1 MKKALVLVL
10 AVVISL
16 PSFAYSEESNDQEA
30 YDPQY
35 TMLALNM
42 AIVSVHRIL
51 SANDRLILNQ
61 EYQNIINNL
70 SIGNIKSDPEIT
82 ELYNKMINVIGK
94 KRLREDEL
102 KQVIAHYDSRMQS
115 RFAEAMSNFDG
126 GVRYEVAGERNEVS
140 GGGIASGLVN
150 AVMNLL
156 SSCTASY
163 FRYQASEGEIRRE
176 LDANLYTVQAE
187 DMKAFD
193 DMQQQLL
200 SSSWNLMYKYRLPD
214 EYRLVQKTMDDFYR
228 AVEEPDEAPRRLRML
243 RALEEDFKVYP
254 PYWYYR
260 ARTAQEADN
269 KPEADKCFDKFDEI
283 WRPVLKKDP
292 YRLEVTKYRLT
303 ELIKDGIPQSG
314 DVQQEALNLLGVMR
328 KNTQL
333 DDWTNNLF
341 AGILYYAL
349 DDKDSAEKCIETNID
364 FRHEQEISS
373 AMLTNIRAG
382 VEPSLLL
389 SDTLRTMNLT
399 KLLIPVNSKDKEAA
413 YMVAEYFDGRKFM
426 EDARKRNADNPLI
439 LHTDMITM
447 LRKAD
452 SASFKGMYETA
463 KKQTDAKN
471 EIYASYS
478 GILDMVKSYADKD
491 NISAQIF
498 LADMFNYG
506 WGVKRDANSAMTYYV
521 KAGNQGDVYSK
532 LMYINLM
539 LYKEDYQQ
547 AKPAKKAEPAKIEV
561 VSSINADKIFAEGMK
576 FYAARNYQGALNRFS
591 QAAIS
596 SHSGAQFML
605 GVMYENGYGVEKNL
619 EDALN
624 YYRSAAEK
632 GHSSAQKAYERLLRE
647 KPEKSSWW
655 PF

>member
-1 MKKALVLVL
+1 MKKILALVL
-10 AVVISL
+10 AVVVSL
-16 PSFAYSEESNDQEA
+16 SSSAYSEEAN

-82 ELYNKMINVIGK
+82 ELYNKMITVIGK
-94 KRLREDEL
+94 KKLRDEEL
-102 KQVIAHYDSRMQS
+102 KQVISHYDSRMQN
-115 RFAEAMSNFDG
+115 RFAEAMSNFDAG
-126 GVRYEVAGERNEVS
+126 GRYEVSGE
-140 GGGIASGLVN
+140 GIASGLVN

-176 LDANLYTVQAE
+176 LDKNIYTVQAE

-200 SSSWNLMYKYRLPD
+200 SSSWNLMYKYHLPD

-260 ARTAQEADN
+260 ARTALEADN

-303 ELIKDGIPQSG
+303 ELIKDGIPQNG

-349 DDKDSAEKCIETNID
+349 GDKDSAEKCIETNID

-373 AMLTNIRAG
+373 AMLTNIRTR

-399 KLLIPVNSKDKEAA
+399 KLLIPMNSKDKEAA
-413 YMVAEYFDGRKFM
+413 YMVAEYFDGRKFTD
-426 EDARKRNADNPLI
+426 DARKRNADNPLI
-439 LHTDMITM
+439 LHTEMITM

-452 SASFKGMYETA
+452 TSSFKGMYEIA
-463 KKQTDAKN
+463 KKQIAAKD
-471 EIYASYS
+471 EIYGTYS

-498 LADMFNYG
+498 LADMYNYG
-506 WGVKRDANSAMTYYV
+506 WGVKRDANLALIYYV
-521 KAGNQGDVYSK
+521 KAGNQGDVYSR
-532 LMYINLM
+532 LMYINLVR
-539 LYKEDYQQ
+539 YREDYPQ
-547 AKPAKKAEPAKIEV
+547 AKPAKTAEPAKTEG
-561 VSSINADKIFAEGMK
+561 VSRIYADELFDEGMK
-576 FYAARNYQGALNRFS
+576 FYAARNYRDALNRFS

-596 SHSGAQFML
+596 SHSGAQYML
-605 GVMYENGYGVEKNL
+605 GSMYENGYGVGKNL
-619 EDALN
+619 EAALN

-632 GHSSAQKAYERLLRE
+632 GHPSAQKAYERLLGE
-647 KPEKSSWW
+647 KPEKSGSWFSW
-655 PF
+655 

>member
-303 ELIKDGIPQSG
+303 ELIRNGFPQSG
-314 DVQQEALNLLGVMR
+314 DIKQEALNLLGIMR

-349 DDKDSAEKCIETNID
+349 GDKESAEKCIETNID

-389 SDTLRTMNLT
+389 SDT
-399 KLLIPVNSKDKEAA
+399 
-413 YMVAEYFDGRKFM
+413 
-426 EDARKRNADNPLI
+426 
-439 LHTDMITM
+439 
-447 LRKAD
+447 
-452 SASFKGMYETA
+452 
-463 KKQTDAKN
+463 
-471 EIYASYS
+471 
-478 GILDMVKSYADKD
+478 
-491 NISAQIF
+491 
-498 LADMFNYG
+498 
-506 WGVKRDANSAMTYYV
+506 
-521 KAGNQGDVYSK
+521 
-532 LMYINLM
+532 
-539 LYKEDYQQ
+539 
-547 AKPAKKAEPAKIEV
+547 
-561 VSSINADKIFAEGMK
+561 
-576 FYAARNYQGALNRFS
+576 
-591 QAAIS
+591 
-596 SHSGAQFML
+596 
-605 GVMYENGYGVEKNL
+605 
-619 EDALN
+619 
-624 YYRSAAEK
+624 
-632 GHSSAQKAYERLLRE
+632 
-647 KPEKSSWW
+647 
-655 PF
+655 

>member
-1 MKKALVLVL
+1 MKKILALVL
-10 AVVISL
+10 AVVVSL
-16 PSFAYSEESNDQEA
+16 SSSAYSEEAN

-82 ELYNKMINVIGK
+82 ELYNKMITVIGK
-94 KRLREDEL
+94 KKLRDEEL
-102 KQVIAHYDSRMQS
+102 KQVISHYASRMQN
-115 RFAEAMSNFDG
+115 RFAEAMSNFDAG
-126 GVRYEVAGERNEVS
+126 GRYEVSNEGISS
-140 GGGIASGLVN
+140 GIVA

-176 LDANLYTVQAE
+176 LDKNIYTVQAE

-200 SSSWNLMYKYRLPD
+200 SSSWNLMYKYHLPD

-260 ARTAQEADN
+260 ARTALEADN

-349 DDKDSAEKCIETNID
+349 GDKDSAEKCIETNID

-373 AMLTNIRAG
+373 AMLTNIRAR

-413 YMVAEYFDGRKFM
+413 YMAADYFDGRKFTD
-426 EDARKRNADNPLI
+426 DARKRNADNPLI
-439 LHTDMITM
+439 LHTEMITM

-452 SASFKGMYETA
+452 TSSFKGMYEIV
-463 KKQTDAKN
+463 KKQTDAKD
-471 EIYASYS
+471 EIYRTYS

-498 LADMFNYG
+498 LADMYNYG
-506 WGVKRDANSAMTYYV
+506 WGVKRDANLALIYYV
-521 KAGNQGDVYSK
+521 KAGNQGDVYSR
-532 LMYINLM
+532 LMYINLVR
-539 LYKEDYQQ
+539 YREDYPQ
-547 AKPAKKAEPAKIEV
+547 AKPAKTAEPAKTEGI
-561 VSSINADKIFAEGMK
+561 SRIYADELFDEGMK
-576 FYAARNYQGALNRFS
+576 FYAARNYRDALNRFS

-605 GVMYENGYGVEKNL
+605 GSMYENGYGVGKNL
-619 EDALN
+619 EAALN

-632 GHSSAQKAYERLLRE
+632 GHPSAQKAYERLLGE
-647 KPEKSSWW
+647 KPEKSGSWLSW
-655 PF
+655 

>member
-364 FRHEQEISS
+364 FRHEQEIQ
-373 AMLTNIRAG
+373 L
-382 VEPSLLL
+382 
-389 SDTLRTMNLT
+389 
-399 KLLIPVNSKDKEAA
+399 
-413 YMVAEYFDGRKFM
+413 
-426 EDARKRNADNPLI
+426 
-439 LHTDMITM
+439 
-447 LRKAD
+447 
-452 SASFKGMYETA
+452 
-463 KKQTDAKN
+463 
-471 EIYASYS
+471 
-478 GILDMVKSYADKD
+478 
-491 NISAQIF
+491 
-498 LADMFNYG
+498 
-506 WGVKRDANSAMTYYV
+506 
-521 KAGNQGDVYSK
+521 GNVH
-532 LMYINLM
+532 
-539 LYKEDYQQ
+539 E
-547 AKPAKKAEPAKIEV
+547 
-561 VSSINADKIFAEGMK
+561 
-576 FYAARNYQGALNRFS
+576 YQG
-591 QAAIS
+591 
-596 SHSGAQFML
+596 
-605 GVMYENGYGVEKNL
+605 
-619 EDALN
+619 
-624 YYRSAAEK
+624 K
-632 GHSSAQKAYERLLRE
+632 G
-647 KPEKSSWW
+647 
-655 PF
+655 

>member
-1 MKKALVLVL
+1 MKKFLALVL
-10 AVVISL
+10 AVVVSL
-16 PSFAYSEESNDQEA
+16 SSSAYSEEAN

-82 ELYNKMINVIGK
+82 ELYNKMITVIGK
-94 KRLREDEL
+94 KKLRDEEL
-102 KQVIAHYDSRMQS
+102 KQVISHYASRMQN
-115 RFAEAMSNFDG
+115 RFAEAMSNFDAG
-126 GVRYEVAGERNEVS
+126 GRYEVSNEGISS
-140 GGGIASGLVN
+140 GIVA

-176 LDANLYTVQAE
+176 LDKNIYTVQAE

-200 SSSWNLMYKYRLPD
+200 SSSWNLMYKYHLPD

-260 ARTAQEADN
+260 ARTALEADN

-349 DDKDSAEKCIETNID
+349 GDKDSAEKCIETNID
-364 FRHEQEISS
+364 FRHEQVISS
-373 AMLTNIRAG
+373 AMLTNIRAR

-413 YMVAEYFDGRKFM
+413 YMAADYFDGRKFTD
-426 EDARKRNADNPLI
+426 DARKRNADNPLI
-439 LHTDMITM
+439 LHTEMITM

-452 SASFKGMYETA
+452 TSSFKGMYEIA
-463 KKQTDAKN
+463 KKQIAAKD
-471 EIYASYS
+471 EIYGTYS
-478 GILDMVKSYADKD
+478 GILDMVKSYADND

-498 LADMFNYG
+498 LADMYNYG
-506 WGVKRDANSAMTYYV
+506 WGVKRDANLALTYYV
-521 KAGNQGDVYSK
+521 KAGNQGDVYSR
-532 LMYINLM
+532 LMYINLVR
-539 LYKEDYQQ
+539 YREDYPQ
-547 AKPAKKAEPAKIEV
+547 AKPAKTAEPAKTEGI
-561 VSSINADKIFAEGMK
+561 SRNYADELFDEGMK
-576 FYAARNYQGALNRFS
+576 FYAARNYLGALNRFS

-605 GVMYENGYGVEKNL
+605 GSMYENGYGVEKNL
-619 EDALN
+619 EAALN
-624 YYRSAAEK
+624 YYSSAAEK
-632 GHSSAQKAYERLLRE
+632 GHPSAQKAYERLLGE
-647 KPEKSSWW
+647 KPEKSGSWFSW
-655 PF
+655 